1 MPSLLSRSNLDRC
14 CRSAAGRCDPR
25 PPGPL
30 LEHPLPLQVLA
41 ARRLLEHPL
50 PLQAMSHKSSSGG
63 RGDRAVMAVA
73 IFLCGTTFVT
83 NNSRCALIANK
94 RKM

>member
-1 MPSLLSRSNLDRC
+1 L
-14 CRSAAGRCDPR
+14 
-25 PPGPL
+25 L

-50 PLQAMSHKSSSGG
+50 LLQAMSHKSSSGG
-63 RGDRAVMAVA
+63 GRGDRAAMAVA

>member
-1 MPSLLSRSNLDRC
+1 MPSLLSQNNQDRC

-50 PLQAMSHKSSSGG
+50 LLQAMSHKSSSGG
-63 RGDRAVMAVA
+63 EGGS
-73 IFLCGTTFVT
+73 CGHG
-83 NNSRCALIANK
+83 RCHLPLRHGVRDQQLK
-94 RKM
+94 VCLDC